1 MLLHILIWIL
11 SGILAGWLTGLIMRG
26 RGFGIIG
33 DLVIGLIGGL
43 LGGWLFGLLGL
54 RASSWLG
61 EILLA
66 VAGGILLV
74 AGVRVLRRA

>member
-1 MLLHILIWIL
+1 MIHVLVWIL
-11 SGILAGWLTGLIMRG
+11 SGILAGWATGMIVRG
-26 RGFGIIG
+26 RGFGIVG

-74 AGVRVLRRA
+74 GLVRIVRRA

>member
-1 MLLHILIWIL
+1 L

>member
-1 MLLHILIWIL
+1 MIHILVWIL
-11 SGILAGWLTGLIMRG
+11 SGILAGWATGMIMRG
-26 RGFGIIG
+26 RGFGIVG

-43 LGGWLFGLLGL
+43 IGGWLFGLLGL

-66 VAGGILLV
+66 VAGGVILV
-74 AGVRVLRRA
+74 AIVRALRRV

>member
-1 MLLHILIWIL
+1 MIHVLVWIL
-11 SGILAGWLTGLIMRG
+11 SGILAGWATGMIMRG
-26 RGFGIIG
+26 RGFGIVG

-43 LGGWLFGLLGL
+43 IGGWLFGLLGL

-66 VAGGILLV
+66 VAGGVILV
-74 AGVRVLRRA
+74 AIVRALRRV